1 MKKLLWCLCLVM
13 ATAVYADEKAFVYN
27 EHGKHDPFWP
37 LVSPSGTRIT
47 YDDEVLTATDMM
59 LEGIVTDSQGN
70 NVAIINGKIVKAK
83 DQIGS
88 YAIETIAN
96 DHVDLV
102 KGQERLTLKL
112 KKGGV

>member
-1 MKKLLWCLCLVM
+1 MKALLWFLCLTVV
-13 ATAVYADEKAFVYN
+13 TVVYADEKAFVYN

-47 YDDEVLTATDMM
+47 YDTDLTATDMM
-59 LEGIVTDSQGN
+59 LEGIVADAKGN
-70 NVAIINGKIVKAK
+70 NLAIINGRIVKVG

-102 KGQERLTLKL
+102 KGQERLTLKI
-112 KKGGV
+112 KKEGG